1 MTSYETEYAPE
12 VRIHVR
18 RVEPYVGSFVAGRG
32 SIGAVTESTIVATVS
47 ANEGY
52 VTIKQ
57 YAATD
62 TVFVVRFE
70 RGAAEH
76 VANAIHEALARSEQ
90 EKST

>member
-18 RVEPYVGSFVAGRG
+18 RVEPYNGGFVAGRG
-32 SIGAVTESTIVATVS
+32 SIRNVTESTIVATVS
-47 ANEGY
+47 ANYSY
-52 VTIKQ
+52 VTIRQ
-57 YAATD
+57 DDATGV
-62 TVFVVRFE
+62 TCVVRFD
-70 RGAAEH
+70 RGAAQH